1 MSLPEHLLVY
11 VSLILGI
18 AVARNLAG
26 LAHLLVYRE
35 RVKFDW
41 IFLAWGIFFFF
52 VPAADWWDLLHWP
65 PFDYV
70 FIWDYF
76 WLLVRPMLLFLI
88 CAILFTGLADQ
99 DEVDLW
105 EHFDRIRPWM
115 FSLGAVYTLLSVL
128 GENIYESARSGDSLA
143 AISTSAK
150 IDIGTSLIITA
161 LLIGGALT
169 RNRIYHAFLFPTVIM
184 LFVLLFTL
192 GE

>member
-26 LAHLLVYRE
+26 LAYLLVYRE
-35 RVKFDW
+35 RVRFDW

-65 PFDYV
+65 PFDYIY
-70 FIWDYF
+70 IWDYF

-88 CAILFTGLADQ
+88 CALLFTGLADQ
-99 DEVDLW
+99 DEIDLKL
-105 EHFDRIRPWM
+105 HFERLRPWL
-115 FSLGAVYTLLSVL
+115 FSLGAVYTMLSVL
-128 GENIYESARSGDSLA
+128 GENMYETFRSGETFDAIPKA
-143 AISTSAK
+143 ATT
-150 IDIGTSLIITA
+150 DIVTSLLITVLLIAGALVRSRVFHA
-161 LLIGGALT
+161 LL
-169 RNRIYHAFLFPTVIM
+169 FPATIV

-192 GE
+192 